1 MPKITSNVLIATSSI
16 TPVIDSNYAIFISS
30 SNLYL
35 TSASSVQQLN
45 LDTGYFRI
53 LEYTGSLIS
62 GRNTVYTYEVSPLV
76 KMVSIAAVGAGGGG
90 GGGAYKN
97 TNIGNPSRGGGAGG
111 TGAGLIVLT
120 LMSQSLQPSYTITVP
135 GAPSGG
141 LGATTI
147 NGAGSVGQTGGATT
161 VGSIISAPGGLGGF
175 AGADGNI
182 PTQASTTA
190 TPSFGPYFLIGH
202 DAGRSSDN
210 VSFPPTNAGPDEPN
224 AGKYRSDTYWRSA
237 MNGIK
242 GMAAGGA
249 GAIISVTDTT
259 LGPTSGSG
267 VNVYGRVT
275 PPGDPG
281 TNGTAQSAQPSPSN
295 VLNAI
300 HLFGFSGS
308 LLRCRYGVGA
318 GGSGGASSIIPG
330 TSGGNGA
337 DGGFFGAGGGGGGAG
352 TGSRGGNGGSG
363 SAGYVAILEFY

>member
-53 LEYTGSLIS
+53 LEYTGSPIS
-62 GRNTVYTYEVSPLV
+62 ARNTVYTYEVSPLV
-76 KMVSIAAVGAGGGG
+76 KMITIAAVGAGGAG
-90 GGGAYKN
+90 GGGAYKT
-97 TNIGNPSRGGGAGG
+97 TNIGNPNRAGGAGG
-111 TGAGLIVLT
+111 CGAGLIVMT
-120 LMSQSLQPSYTITVP
+120 LMSQSLQPSYIITVP
-135 GAPSGG
+135 GTPSGG
-141 LGATTI
+141 LGATAP
-147 NGAGSVGQTGGATT
+147 NGTGTAGTAGGATT
-161 VGSIISAPGGLGGF
+161 VGSIISAPGGGGGY
-175 AGADGNI
+175 AGGDGNI
-182 PTQASTTA
+182 PIQPSTTA
-190 TPSFGPYFLIGH
+190 TPSFGPYFLIAH
-202 DAGRSSDN
+202 DSGRSSDQPA
-210 VSFPPTNAGPDEPN
+210 FPPTDAGPDEPSS
-224 AGKYRSDTYWRSA
+224 GKYRTDPYWKSA

-242 GMAAGGA
+242 GMGSGGA
-249 GAIISVTDTT
+249 GAIITVTNTT

-267 VNVYGRVT
+267 VNVYGQVT
-275 PPGDPG
+275 PPGNPG

-318 GGSGGASSIIPG
+318 GGSGGASSITPG
-330 TSGGNGA
+330 TSGGTGGNA
-337 DGGFFGAGGGGGGAG
+337 GFFGAGGGGGGAG
-352 TGSRGGNGGSG
+352 TGSRGGDGGSG